1 MDRDDGQRS
10 RRGRRPPPSAYQR
23 AAGLLVRREHSRREL
38 KRKLTAR
45 GVEADEAEAAVERL
59 AGQGWQDDGRFAEC
73 LARSRAAAGH
83 GPLRIR
89 AELGTHGLTG
99 EQIEAAL
106 AACEADWAENARQA
120 IARRYSAAELADP
133 AKRRKAAEFLFRRG
147 FDHDSVRA
155 AIRFDADTD
164 L

>member
-1 MDRDDGQRS
+1 LAGDDGK
-10 RRGRRPPPSAYQR
+10 RGRERGRPRPSAYQR

-45 GVEADEAEAAVERL
+45 GVAAEEAEAAVERL
-59 AGQGWQDDGRFAEC
+59 AGQGWQDDDRFAES
-73 LARSRAAAGH
+73 LARSRAAAGY

-89 AELGTHGLTG
+89 AELAAHGLAG

-106 AACEADWAENARQA
+106 AACEADWSENARHA
-120 IARRYSAAELADP
+120 IARRYRAAELSDP
-133 AKRRKAAEFLFRRG
+133 ARRRKAAEFLFRRG
-147 FDHDSVRA
+147 FDHDSVYA
-155 AIRFDADTD
+155 AIRFDCDTE

>member
-1 MDRDDGQRS
+1 MGQDDDKRG
-10 RRGRRPPPSAYQR
+10 RRGGRPPPSAYQR

-38 KRKLTAR
+38 KRKLAAR

-59 AGQGWQDDGRFAEC
+59 AGQGWQDDSRFAES
-73 LARSRAAAGH
+73 LARSRAAAGY

-89 AELGTHGLTG
+89 AELGTHGLAG

-133 AKRRKAAEFLFRRG
+133 GKRRKAAEFLFRRG
-147 FDHDSVRA
+147 FDHDSVHG
-155 AIRFDADTD
+155 AIRFDPDTD
-164 L
+164 P